1 MPLSAQSE
9 DRWRL
14 TDPYIERLWSE
25 RLGPKATLLARRLG
39 RLSEGGRAAHERL
52 AEESEVWRPVRAV
65 PGAEGSGQ
73 SAVGSSASL
82 GLAACVVKADRV
94 RSGRRTLFTTV
105 QTSPSRI
112 LSDRASDSDAA
123 GGTIR
128 FGGDCCPVRRQ
139 LLGGRRTDPGCDPPG
154 SVGRAGRSRG
164 FVLWRLD
171 RRTGPVARSGCCVP

>member
-1 MPLSAQSE
+1 MDDISNQRTLHLMPLSAQSE

-73 SAVGSSASL
+73 SAVGSSGSL
-82 GLAACVVKADRV
+82 GLAACVVKAGRV
-94 RSGRRTLFTTV
+94 RSGRRSGRSA
-105 QTSPSRI
+105 SP
-112 LSDRASDSDAA
+112 DRVPSEVGSGRSCA
-123 GGTIR
+123 GA
-128 FGGDCCPVRRQ
+128 
-139 LLGGRRTDPGCDPPG
+139 LGGHTPLQVSLRETCGAVPAPDRSTDSLHDSAVVTKSDC
-154 SVGRAGRSRG
+154 VRS
-164 FVLWRLD
+164 
-171 RRTGPVARSGCCVP
+171 CV